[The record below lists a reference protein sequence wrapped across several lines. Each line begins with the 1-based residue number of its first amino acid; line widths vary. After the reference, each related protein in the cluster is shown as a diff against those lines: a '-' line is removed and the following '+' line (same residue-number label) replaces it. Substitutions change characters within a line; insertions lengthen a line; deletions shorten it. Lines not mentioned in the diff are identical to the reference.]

1 MYRSLGIILPSSI
14 VISSRGEHP
23 SWKHVEIPMKKRASP
38 VNLGAH
44 TLQRRISKPY
54 SIVPDKL
61 VICHVHIPPN
71 CMLALGSIDVF
82 QSIYTRISVTIPK
95 EVVAVLAAA
104 ELVCSGGAND
114 VLESGLNINEAQN
127 DVGKGG
133 FVRSGGGTKK
143 PALTDSSDFDQ
154 SRLRL
159 RLISV
164 K

>member
-1 MYRSLGIILPSSI
+1 MVSPAPTERLTSTLLTTIARKTDEILMYSNSPRQTGHLPRPYPAQLYVGSWL
-14 VISSRGEHP
+14 GEHLRP
-23 SWKHVEIPMKKRASP
+23 EKSA
-38 VNLGAH
+38 
-44 TLQRRISKPY
+44 
-54 SIVPDKL
+54 
-61 VICHVHIPPN
+61 
-71 CMLALGSIDVF
+71 GSIDAF

-95 EVVAVLAAA
+95 DVVAVLAAV

-114 VLESGLNINEAQN
+114 ILESGLNINEAQN

-143 PALTDSSDFDQ
+143 PALTDFSEFDQ